1 MTHVQFLTEKNL
13 VVTGNE
19 IADKA
24 VAISQGWVEVNPVTL
39 GDKRTTQTTRIVCFD
54 KEGVQKGTIL
64 DANKVNSTPKGEKLP
79 LEGREIIVQLENGT
93 EKTVTIFD
101 GNQFPIL
108 QSKLDSQQLG
118 ITLTYKK
125 RTDSVYMD
133 LTIS

>member
-1 MTHVQFLTEKNL
+1 MTHVQFLQSKNQ

-24 VAISQGWVEVNPVTL
+24 VAISQGWTEIKAKTL
-39 GDKRTTQTTRIVCFD
+39 GDKRTTQNTRIVCFD
-54 KEGVQKGTIL
+54 REGVLKGTII
-64 DANKVNSTPKGEKLP
+64 DAFRVNSTPKGEKQA

-93 EKTVTIFD
+93 EKTVVIYD
-101 GNQFPIL
+101 GNQFPVL
-108 QSKLDSQQLG
+108 QSKLDSQQLS